1 MRGFSDVG
9 QLASGRVGD
18 VNTVTFISGNNDHV
32 DLTAAN
38 EWKA

>member
-1 MRGFSDVG
+1 MEEWAMSH
-9 QLASGRVGD
+9 
-18 VNTVTFISGNNDHV
+18 TVTFISGNNDHV